1 MYMILFIIII
11 IVLFMI
17 ISHWYKIMTKIIWF
31 TKQKNLG
38 KQIFISCATKI
49 IKQQGE
55 NCKYIIQNENDLC
68 FTFDHLFN
76 WGYIL
81 GNIDYKWAGKSQN
94 DNDGSEGFN
103 ADTKFF
109 VRARAQAMRFSLP
122 PLSAFI
128 DMGPIRSADQD

>member
-1 MYMILFIIII
+1 M
-11 IVLFMI
+11 
-17 ISHWYKIMTKIIWF
+17 
-31 TKQKNLG
+31 N
-38 KQIFISCATKI
+38 
-49 IKQQGE
+49 
-55 NCKYIIQNENDLC
+55 IIQNENGLC
-68 FTFDHLFN
+68 FTLDHLFN
-76 WGYIL
+76 CGYIL

>member
-1 MYMILFIIII
+1 MFVFSKSIDKHNVDID
-11 IVLFMI
+11 FMMK
-17 ISHWYKIMTKIIWF
+17 YKY
-31 TKQKNLG
+31 
-38 KQIFISCATKI
+38 C
-49 IKQQGE
+49 
-55 NCKYIIQNENDLC
+55 
-68 FTFDHLFN
+68 
-76 WGYIL
+76 GYIL